1 MEQMVIIQNMLDQ
14 AKKYNLEMECIIS
27 MISHI
32 ANVSDEELSQAC
44 ENALG
49 EWDI

>member
-1 MEQMVIIQNMLDQ
+1 MEQMEIIQNMLDQ
-14 AKKYNLEMECIIS
+14 AKKHNLEMECI
-27 MISHI
+27 
-32 ANVSDEELSQAC
+32 VSLINGLIGVTDKELEQAC